1 MSSGNSSVGKRYITS
16 KWKRSVE
23 GAESVAVRILL
34 HLIINGLFFF
44 TLFGIR
50 LVQWH
55 CEAKHYNKQKVAKQE
70 KQKKV
75 FFLCRNI
82 I

>member
-23 GAESVAVRILL
+23 GAESVAVRILS
-34 HLIINGLFFF
+34 HLIINVFFFF

-70 KQKKV
+70 KQKKGV
-75 FFLCRNI
+75 FSL
-82 I
+82 

>member
-1 MSSGNSSVGKRYITS
+1 MSSGNSSVGKRHITS

-23 GAESVAVRILL
+23 GAESVAVRILS
-34 HLIINGLFFF
+34 HLIINVFFF

-55 CEAKHYNKQKVAKQE
+55 SEAKHYNKQKVAKQE
-70 KQKKV
+70 KQKKGV
-75 FFLCRNI
+75 FSL
-82 I
+82 

>member
-1 MSSGNSSVGKRYITS
+1 MSSGNSSVGKIYIAS

-23 GAESVAVRILL
+23 GTESVAVRILL
-34 HLIINGLFFF
+34 HLIINVFFF

>member
-1 MSSGNSSVGKRYITS
+1 MSSGNSSVGNRYITS

-34 HLIINGLFFF
+34 HLIINVFFF

-55 CEAKHYNKQKVAKQE
+55 SEAKHYNKQKVAKQE
-70 KQKKV
+70 KQKKGV
-75 FFLCRNI
+75 FSL
-82 I
+82 